1 MNWLQD
7 QYAQYWPA
15 ISRENIREQYNEG
28 TWVNVGHN
36 YMIDCMLGESR
47 CYMGEPNTIKQKSKL
62 TSVKSI
68 TANTNGTIVVKQK
81 VLLSKRFYWNSGEY
95 ISWCRMSAKGVPE
108 RNALSCQDKKVIS
121 PYIWSLIALIS
132 IVRLHLLH
140 STCAREKNEVN
151 ILLTR
156 QSRDEHLH
164 LIHHCTL
171 IW

>member
-1 MNWLQD
+1 MHNIDW
-7 QYAQYWPA
+7 QYQGR
-15 ISRENIREQYNEG
+15 ISKNNNKS

-47 CYMGEPNTIKQKSKL
+47 CYMGEPNTIMQKSKL

-68 TANTNGTIVVKQK
+68 TANTNGTQ
-81 VLLSKRFYWNSGEY
+81 LLWNKSPVILKFCWNSVEY

-108 RNALSCQDKKVIS
+108 RNALSCQDKKGIS

-132 IVRLHLLH
+132 IVRLRLLH
-140 STCAREKNEVN
+140 WKCAREKKEVN
-151 ILLTR
+151 ILPTR

-164 LIHHCTL
+164 LMEHCTL
-171 IW
+171 LW